1 MAKKYLQSI
10 HLTEYIYINLNK
22 IISMSTKIY
31 LLPAFDDKNLLLKI
45 AHIITDYRE
54 IKAVLD

>member
-1 MAKKYLQSI
+1 
-10 HLTEYIYINLNK
+10 
-22 IISMSTKIY
+22 MSTKIY